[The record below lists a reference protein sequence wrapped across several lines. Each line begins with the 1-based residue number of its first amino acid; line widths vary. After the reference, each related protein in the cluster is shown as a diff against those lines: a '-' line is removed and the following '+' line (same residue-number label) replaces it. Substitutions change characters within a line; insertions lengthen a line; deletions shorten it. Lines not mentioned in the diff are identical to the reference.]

1 MMNNEI
7 NLENIPDPDGFCRVI
22 REIADDAIRE
32 ERVFNLCRDL
42 MARNVRQFAEVVI
55 ALDDDCV
62 VVLFEGGEV
71 AREGQGFEDGA
82 WVARIEAMAES
93 LESLP
98 IAA

>member
-1 MMNNEI
+1 MIKEI
-7 NLENIPDPDGFCRVI
+7 KIDNIPDPDLFCQVI
-22 REIADDAIRE
+22 REIADDAVRE

-42 MARNVRQFAEVVI
+42 LARNVRQFAEVVI

-62 VVLFEGGEV
+62 VVVVEGGEV

-82 WVARIEAMAES
+82 WVACVEAMAES
-93 LESLP
+93 LNSLP